1 MSPTATSSTIS
12 KFNISYFVAE
22 HDFNKQSKVK
32 FSDTL
37 SLTKFDVKDS
47 LDSEGEDVNEDDD
60 ENIQKSHNVG
70 PNKKYVI
77 IDVGGERFQA
87 DRDGY
92 IMYTLF
98 RSRVEM

>member
-1 MSPTATSSTIS
+1 MSPTALHLVYIK

-22 HDFNKQSKVK
+22 HGFNKQSKVK

-47 LDSEGEDVNEDDD
+47 LDSEGEDVNEDDV
-60 ENIQKSHNVG
+60 NIQKSHNVG

-92 IMYTLF
+92 IMYLRF
-98 RSRVEM
+98 I